1 MERTQKGAT
10 QRDCFTEGGVEQKA
24 QSSPPKQKDDSW
36 RGKVATYVPVLAQIE
51 KESRTNWA
59 LTRPET
65 LTCSFL
71 LWATA
76 ALPHNTAVQP
86 VESHI
91 KQLRVCLSRRVKL
104 RFLCGVPGS
113 GASVRTDRGWE

>member
-1 MERTQKGAT
+1 MTR
-10 QRDCFTEGGVEQKA
+10 
-24 QSSPPKQKDDSW
+24 W

-51 KESRTNWA
+51 KESRRNWA